1 MGNANADIELFKI
14 LLNESPDAIFLTNTN
29 DLAIE
34 YCNDSAVEMFEFQ
47 SQEDFIGN
55 FGHKYHKK
63 PLSIEERS
71 AIRET
76 LSKNKVWQT
85 EYEYLTCTGKTFWG
99 AITIK
104 KIKAGEKYYHSVR
117 IENITEHKLDKERAE
132 QSNYYLEQS
141 LEALPAF
148 VYMIDK
154 SYNILYASR
163 EFKNFYKKVIYKDLN
178 KNSNIFEVI
187 SETNKSKRLSYFEK
201 GLRGEEL
208 KIFEENLVDG
218 SIRSYEIHFIPIK
231 NGTEV
236 DKLLVF
242 IFDVTDFT
250 SQKYRLEESER
261 KYRLLADHSSD
272 IIFLLDAKMNFL
284 YFSPSV
290 EKVLG
295 YKPDDV
301 ITLKMRDILTP
312 ESYKDVIA
320 IHKESKSEI
329 IKTKLQFV
337 KKGGKVIWGENH
349 ASVIKDRNGDITAY
363 LVITRDITQEKIKE
377 QSLNEL
383 NQKLLNLNASLSQSN
398 EELDRFVYRV
408 SHDLKSPLNS
418 VQGLLSLIENETN
431 KQSRQEFI
439 DLTKKSINKLL
450 DFIKEISELSR
461 NAQQEIHP
469 ESINLHTFF
478 SELIESQQFSE
489 DAKDINFKIDVDQPN
504 SFLSDK
510 TRLSIIL
517 NNLISNAIRYK
528 RTYNV
533 SSEIR
538 LIAKVDEKQ
547 VQIEVYDNGQG
558 ILKEHLSKIFNM
570 FYRANQH
577 KAGSGLG
584 LYIVKEILDK
594 LEGEIS
600 VESEAGVYTKFLISL
615 KNMANSNLNKKHHK
629 K

>member
-1 MGNANADIELFKI
+1 MGNANTDIEIFKI
-14 LLNESPDAIFLTNTN
+14 LLNESPDAIFLTNTT

-34 YCNDSAVEMFEFQ
+34 YCNDSAVEMFEFE
-47 SQEDFIGN
+47 SQDDFIGK
-55 FGHKYHKK
+55 FGQKYHNT
-63 PLSIEERS
+63 PLTPEES
-71 AIRET
+71 TAIRET
-76 LSKNKVWQT
+76 VSNNGVWKA
-85 EYEYLTCTGKTFWG
+85 EYEYITNNGNTFWG

-104 KIKAGEKYYHSVR
+104 KLEVGDKSYRSIR
-117 IENITEHKLDKERAE
+117 IENITEHKLDKEKAA
-132 QSNYYLEQS
+132 QSSYYLEQS

-163 EFKNFYKKVIYKDLN
+163 EFKNFYKKVKHHELN
-178 KNSNIFEVI
+178 KISNIFEVV
-187 SETNKSKRLSYFEK
+187 SESNKSKRLAYFEK
-201 GLRGEEL
+201 GLKGEEF

-218 SIRSYEIHFIPIK
+218 AIRSYEIHFIPIK
-231 NGTEV
+231 DGNKVEN
-236 DKLLVF
+236 LLVF

-250 SQKYRLEESER
+250 TQKYRLEESEK

-301 ITLKMRDILTP
+301 ITLKMSDILTP
-312 ESYKDVIA
+312 DSFRDVIKT
-320 IHKESKSEI
+320 HKEVKSDI

-337 KKGGKVIWGENH
+337 KKDRKVIWGENH

-363 LVITRDITQEKIKE
+363 LVITRDITKEKKKE
-377 QSLNEL
+377 QSLNDL
-383 NQKLLNLNASLSQSN
+383 NQKLLKLNASLSQSN

-431 KQSRQEFI
+431 QQSRQEFI
-439 DLTKKSINKLL
+439 DLTKKSINKLQE
-450 DFIKEISELSR
+450 FIKEISELSR

-469 ESINLHTFF
+469 ESIDLQTFF
-478 SELIESQQFSE
+478 TELIESQQFSE
-489 DAKDINFKIDVDQPN
+489 EAKDIKFLIEVDQTT
-504 SFLSDK
+504 SFYSDK

-533 SSEIR
+533 SSEIK
-538 LIAKVDEKQ
+538 LTAKVEEKQ

-558 ILKEHLSKIFNM
+558 ILKEHISKIFNM

-594 LEGEIS
+594 LEGKIS
-600 VESEAGVYTKFLISL
+600 VESEAGVYTKFIITL
-615 KNMANSNLNKKHHK
+615 KNMVDVNQNKKHHK